1 MRACCCCCCCCA
13 FLQSSNAAH
22 DNRSGSL
29 ASVSIPASSEVS
41 LTSQGS
47 NQQHLH
53 AAAAAAAGATTAAAG
68 LFISPT
74 EATAQGVPSPS
85 PAVVPQQQQQ
95 HNSLLV
101 GHAVTPR
108 SDPAS
113 APGTSSSPAPAA
125 AAASVSS
132 IQQPVVPAVV
142 RLLSHKVSKR
152 QYEAVVLAQVLE
164 GSAGVVWVVAVSP
177 DGAFLAT
184 AGQDCV
190 LRVWQLTASKSK
202 HTRSSWV
209 YSSGSSSSSREEA
222 AGSHQGSQNTSQAGA
237 DEAGSSQQAVP
248 AGEEAVEQ
256 QQQQQDPGSS
266 LQGATS
272 HDALPSASTG
282 QHGQQQ
288 EELSESHPNAQQQQ
302 QEHEQARWPQQ
313 QQPQP
318 PDPHPPVVE
327 FGPYYSRSPVRQY
340 SGHSEDILDLSW
352 SSSGGF
358 LLSASLDKSVRLWAL
373 SQPGCLRVFE
383 HSDFVTSVQFHPK
396 DAGRFVSG
404 EGGGRGGWG
413 LASQGN
419 DETRRV

>member
-1 MRACCCCCCCCA
+1 M
-13 FLQSSNAAH
+13 
-22 DNRSGSL
+22 
-29 ASVSIPASSEVS
+29 
-41 LTSQGS
+41 
-47 NQQHLH
+47 
-53 AAAAAAAGATTAAAG
+53 
-68 LFISPT
+68 
-74 EATAQGVPSPS
+74 
-85 PAVVPQQQQQ
+85 
-95 HNSLLV
+95 
-101 GHAVTPR
+101 
-108 SDPAS
+108 
-113 APGTSSSPAPAA
+113 
-125 AAASVSS
+125 SS
-132 IQQPVVPAVV
+132 ILQPVVPAVV

-164 GSAGVVWVVAVSP
+164 GSTGVVWVVAVSP

-209 YSSGSSSSSREEA
+209 YSSGSSSSREEV

-237 DEAGSSQQAVP
+237 DEAGSSQQQPPHQAVP
-248 AGEEAVEQ
+248 AGEEAVE
-256 QQQQQDPGSS
+256 QQQQDPGSS

-272 HDALPSASTG
+272 HNALPSASTG

-288 EELSESHPNAQQQQ
+288 ETPSELHPNAQQQQ
-302 QEHEQARWPQQ
+302 QDHEQARLPQQ
-313 QQPQP
+313 QPHP

-327 FGPYYSRSPVRQY
+327 FGAYYSRTPVRQY

-396 DAGRFVSG
+396 DAGCFVSG
-404 EGGGRGGWG
+404 EGGLGAGITVHDEPRG
-413 LASQGN
+413 
-419 DETRRV
+419 V